1 MRRWFWFLPISLA
14 LVLLLAA
21 CYMPAAP
28 DVTPTPSLEEMAD
41 LGMVSM
47 MAEAGQTQTPMV
59 TESPL
64 ASPTEAP
71 TSAPVSEET
80 PPAPEP
86 TPAPTPVPTPSV
98 VEVFPTPAGETQPQ
112 PVVTEPS
119 AARARL
125 PMWFSRGPAIPDC
138 VAVWCGL
145 SGPGGLQQH
154 PESGSDLS
162 RPGSA
167 HSPARDFPDALRS
180 IPGNPLHGPAR
191 RQPLPDRPPLQHELP
206 LSGGLQQHSE
216 SPSDSRGA
224 GHPDTGEPVTL
235 VVWISWGWATGRLIR
250 LHRK

>member
-1 MRRWFWFLPISLA
+1 
-14 LVLLLAA
+14 
-21 CYMPAAP
+21 
-28 DVTPTPSLEEMAD
+28 VTPTPSLEEMAD

-119 AARARL
+119 AAAGEVTYVVQPGDRL
-125 PMWFSRGPAIPDC
+125 FRI
-138 VAVWCGL
+138 
-145 SGPGGLQQH
+145 
-154 PESGSDLS
+154 
-162 RPGSA
+162 
-167 HSPARDFPDALRS
+167 ALRFGVDYRALAAYNN
-180 IPGNPLHGPAR
+180 ILN
-191 RQPLPDRPPLQHELP
+191 PDRIYPGQVLRIPQP
-206 LSGGLQQHSE
+206 GIFPT
-216 SPSDSRGA
+216 PSAPSREILYTVQPGDNLFRIA
-224 GHPDTGEPVTL
+224 LRYNMNYLYLAAYNNIPNPHQIRVGQVIRIPVNP
-235 VVWISWGWATGRLIR
+235 
-250 LHRK
+250 